1 MVTRGSP
8 SRPFLSQA
16 VARDVHSPLLHL
28 LLVSSPAGGL
38 IDRELDAAADN
49 AIGTRGRSRRPDFGP
64 GEWWAPQTRP
74 DAYLNLNYN

>member
-1 MVTRGSP
+1 M
-8 SRPFLSQA
+8 
-16 VARDVHSPLLHL
+16 
-28 LLVSSPAGGL
+28 SSPAGGL